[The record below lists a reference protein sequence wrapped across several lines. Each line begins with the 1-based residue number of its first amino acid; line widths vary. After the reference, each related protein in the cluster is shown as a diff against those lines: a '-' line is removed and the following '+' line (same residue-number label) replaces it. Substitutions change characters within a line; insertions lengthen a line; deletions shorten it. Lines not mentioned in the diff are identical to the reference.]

1 MGTMERTPAVYEAF
15 AVEQPAITAAFEQL
29 SATVHDGGPLAQRE
43 RRLVKLGVAIG
54 TNSPGGV
61 RSQVRKALDEGF
73 TRTELEHAIHL
84 SLTTVGFPA
93 MIAALGWSREVP
105 DVGDDQAG

>member
-1 MGTMERTPAVYEAF
+1 MERTPAVYAAF

-29 SATVHDGGPLAQRE
+29 SATVHASGPLDQRE
-43 RRLVKLGVAIG
+43 RRLVKLGIAIG
-54 TNSPGGV
+54 TSSPGGV
-61 RSQVRKALDEGF
+61 RSQIRKAFDEGF
-73 TRTELEHAIHL
+73 TRPELEHAIHL

-105 DVGDDQAG
+105 DVGDDHTG